1 MALPSSGVPADQVL
15 AHLDALKQH
24 DVRWRDGRA
33 FTLAYYAGPE
43 VSAVADAAHRRFS
56 TDNAL
61 NTDAFPSLRAIQAE
75 VVAIVGDWLQ
85 VGPDGAGFMTSG
97 GTESILM
104 AVKAARERGRAER
117 GVTRPN
123 VVLPTS
129 AHAAF
134 EKGCYYLGLESRRVA
149 VRDDWRAD
157 ADAMADAIDDDTVLV
172 VGSAPQYP
180 QGVVDPI
187 ADIAALAAERDINCH
202 VDACMGGVTLTYLA
216 RLGYEIT
223 PWNFTVP
230 GVTSISVD
238 LHKFGYTAK
247 GASVIMHRSKR
258 LRAYQTFVTDN
269 WLGGIYG
276 SSGVLGTKGGGPMAA
291 AWAVMHHLGD
301 EGYLRLTA
309 DARRAT
315 EAIVA
320 AVRSMPELV
329 LRAEPDAMLIS
340 FGAADPAS
348 LDVFAVADAL
358 WRRGWYVDR
367 QGPPPSLH
375 LTVNAV
381 HADKVDAFLADLR
394 ASIDEVTAASASGD
408 QGAYG
413 TID

>member
-1 MALPSSGVPADQVL
+1 MTLPSSGVPADQVL
-15 AHLDALKQH
+15 AQLDALKQH

-43 VSAVADAAHRRFS
+43 VSAVADEAHRRFS

-61 NTDAFPSLRAIQAE
+61 NTDAFPSLRTIQAE

-85 VGPDGAGFMTSG
+85 AGPDGAGFMTSG

-117 GVTRPN
+117 GISRPN

-134 EKGCYYLGLESRRVA
+134 EKGCYYFGLESRRVA

-216 RLGYEIT
+216 RLGYDIT

-269 WLGGIYG
+269 WLGGMYG

-301 EGYLRLTA
+301 EGYLRLAA

-315 EAIVA
+315 EQIVA

-329 LRAEPDAMLIS
+329 LRAEPDAMLLS
-340 FGAADPAS
+340 FGAADPTA

-381 HADKVDAFLADLR
+381 HADKVESFLADLR